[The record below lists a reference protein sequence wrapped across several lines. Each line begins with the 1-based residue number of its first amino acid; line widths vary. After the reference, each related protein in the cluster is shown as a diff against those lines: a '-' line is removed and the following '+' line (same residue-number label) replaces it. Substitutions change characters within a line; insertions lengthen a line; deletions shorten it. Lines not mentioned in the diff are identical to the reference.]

1 MKIELLFIYLLIHIY
16 FFQKPLGGGE
26 GGGVESIESGVWGRG
41 MHLLGHISR

>member
-1 MKIELLFIYLLIHIY
+1 MKSEILFIYL
-16 FFQKPLGGGE
+16 FKPLGGGE